1 MSAPIHHVRQE
12 ICQTRPAYREGK
24 QPKAVK
30 VYTVAQESC
39 YILIQ
44 GVPAVGAQDDLVKLC
59 CEFGVLESYWPLDDY
74 PSDEFTLVYLFQYER
89 IQSARIAKIKLDD
102 KSFFG
107 GVLHVCYAPEYETV
121 QETREKLQ
129 DRRKT
134 VAAKIRQNA
143 GLSPQNSRSTKFS
156 KNEFQQNEIIPT
168 STERNQT
175 QNQIDKFPY
184 QQVPLR
190 INVTETHVEKIN
202 PAFPTETKP
211 YSEIDKFPYQQ
222 VPLRINVT
230 ETHVEKINP
239 AFPAETKPYSE
250 SVQAGFQHYQSLSML
265 PPPQHIPLSYPSQQN
280 TMVQSIVLPP
290 HNEHKSANKADQ
302 IQSEKSSS
310 DTNNSDSKI
319 VKGLIVKDYKSKYSA
334 TKFIPRQAI
343 KKTVTAEN
351 GTKKDKDEINRNIRK
366 NAFTLGKSQ
375 DVETPKE
382 LKTLTV
388 PKETELSVH
397 TSVKDIRKQVSKFSD
412 APPVKKKKM
421 R

>member
-59 CEFGVLESYWPLDDY
+59 CEFGVLETYWPLDDY

-89 IQSARIAKIKLDD
+89 IQSARVAKIKLDD

-121 QETREKLQ
+121 QDTREKLQ

-143 GLSPQNSRSTKFS
+143 GLSPQSNRSTKFS
-156 KNEFQQNEIIPT
+156 KKEFKQNKSMST
-168 STERNQT
+168 STDKNQT
-175 QNQIDKFPY
+175 QNPINKFPY
-184 QQVPLR
+184 HQDPLQ
-190 INVTETHVEKIN
+190 INITDTHVEKIN
-202 PAFPTETKP
+202 PSLPAVTIP
-211 YSEIDKFPYQQ
+211 YSES
-222 VPLRINVT
+222 VPAVT
-230 ETHVEKINP
+230 I
-239 AFPAETKPYSE
+239 PYSE
-250 SVQAGFQHYQSLSML
+250 SVQAEIQHNRSISML

-280 TMVQSIVLPP
+280 TMVQSIVLPS

-310 DTNNSDSKI
+310 DTNSDSKI
-319 VKGLIVKDYKSKYSA
+319 VKGLIVKDYKNKYSA

-343 KKTVTAEN
+343 KKTVPVEN
-351 GTKKDKDEINRNIRK
+351 GTKKDKDEVNRNIRK

-382 LKTLTV
+382 LKTLTM
-388 PKETELSVH
+388 PKETELSVQ

-421 R
+421 K